1 MTFRKEIK
9 RSLTFYE
16 SNILKNELLNKGMKR
31 LFKSRLINSCYLD
44 NNNFDLF
51 FLSNEGILPRKKLRI
66 RWYDSDL
73 NFKKETKIS
82 SIEGR
87 FKSSEPINF
96 NNLKEVYKYKENS
109 VDYGLLKPVLRI
121 SYLREY
127 FNYKNLRLT
136 IDSNIRYV
144 GLLGIKVFSSLDNYN
159 VLEIKASEE
168 TSMDY
173 LEEEFAFRII
183 RFSKYSRGIE
193 AIYNL

>member
-1 MTFRKEIK
+1 MTFMKEIK

-51 FLSNEGILPRKKLRI
+51 FLSNEGVLPRKKLRI
-66 RWYDSDL
+66 RWYDSEL

-87 FKSSEPINF
+87 FKSTEPINF
-96 NNLKEVYKYKENS
+96 NNLKEVYKYKES
-109 VDYGLLKPVLRI
+109 SIDYGLLKPVLKI

>member
-31 LFKSRLINSCYLD
+31 LFKYRLINSCYLD

-127 FNYKNLRLT
+127 FNYKN
-136 IDSNIRYV
+136 
-144 GLLGIKVFSSLDNYN
+144 
-159 VLEIKASEE
+159 
-168 TSMDY
+168 
-173 LEEEFAFRII
+173 
-183 RFSKYSRGIE
+183 
-193 AIYNL
+193 

>member
-9 RSLTFYE
+9 RSLTLYE
-16 SNILKNELLNKGMKR
+16 SNLLKNELLNKGMKR

-51 FLSNEGILPRKKLRI
+51 FLSNEGVLPRKKIRI
-66 RWYDSDL
+66 RWYDYEL
-73 NFKKETKIS
+73 KFKKEIKIS

-87 FKSSEPINF
+87 FKSTETINF
-96 NNLKEVYKYKENS
+96 NNLKEVYKYNEKS
-109 VDYGLLKPVLRI
+109 VDYGLLKPVLKI
-121 SYLREY
+121 SYMREY
-127 FNYKNLRLT
+127 FNYKNLRITL
-136 IDSNIRYV
+136 DSNIRYL
-144 GLLGIKVFSSLDNYN
+144 GLLGIKVFSALDNHN

-173 LEEEFAFRII
+173 IEREFALRVI

-193 AIYNL
+193 AVYNL

>member
-66 RWYDSDL
+66 RWYDSEL

-144 GLLGIKVFSSLDNYN
+144 GLLGIKVFSSFDNYN

>member
-9 RSLTFYE
+9 RSLTLYE
-16 SNILKNELLNKGMKR
+16 SNLLKNELLNKGMKR

-51 FLSNEGILPRKKLRI
+51 FLSNEGVLPRKKIRI
-66 RWYDSDL
+66 RWYDYEL
-73 NFKKETKIS
+73 KFKKEIKIS

-87 FKSSEPINF
+87 FKSTETINF
-96 NNLKEVYKYKENS
+96 NNLKEVYKYNEKS
-109 VDYGLLKPVLRI
+109 VDYGLLKPVLKI
-121 SYLREY
+121 SYMREY
-127 FNYKNLRLT
+127 FNYKNLRITL
-136 IDSNIRYV
+136 DSNIRYL
-144 GLLGIKVFSSLDNYN
+144 GLLGIKVFSTLDNHN

-173 LEEEFAFRII
+173 IEREFALRVI

-193 AIYNL
+193 AVYNL